1 MDGEIRST
9 VSRFL
14 IPAAAF
20 VIVVAGMK
28 VSAPILVPILLSAF
42 IAVISANPLFWLKRK
57 GVPMAL
63 AMVIVVFAVLGIGVA
78 IAAVVGGSLQDFSQ
92 NLPSYQARVKEKVEI
107 LSAWL
112 AGKGMEVARGRIV
125 DAFDP
130 GVAMRLVSQLL
141 TGLGNVVTNGF
152 LIILTVIFI
161 LLETSGFPQKLK
173 GSLRDPEKTFL
184 YFERFIQSVQRYM
197 AIKTWISLG
206 TGVVIALWLAIIGVD
221 YPVLWGLLAFLL
233 NYIPNIGSILA
244 AIPAV
249 LLALIQLGIV
259 SSVLTAIGY
268 LVVNVVF
275 GNIVEP
281 RVMGRGLGL
290 STLIVFLSLIF
301 WGWVFGPVGMLLSVP
316 LTMTLKIALDSS
328 EDTWW
333 IAALMGS
340 EPAQAVRGPD
350 KTNR

>member
-42 IAVISANPLFWLKRK
+42 IAVISAHPLFWLKRK

-130 GVAMRLVSQLL
+130 GVAMKLVS
-141 TGLGNVVTNGF
+141 
-152 LIILTVIFI
+152 
-161 LLETSGFPQKLK
+161 
-173 GSLRDPEKTFL
+173 
-184 YFERFIQSVQRYM
+184 
-197 AIKTWISLG
+197 
-206 TGVVIALWLAIIGVD
+206 
-221 YPVLWGLLAFLL
+221 
-233 NYIPNIGSILA
+233 
-244 AIPAV
+244 
-249 LLALIQLGIV
+249 
-259 SSVLTAIGY
+259 
-268 LVVNVVF
+268 
-275 GNIVEP
+275 
-281 RVMGRGLGL
+281 
-290 STLIVFLSLIF
+290 
-301 WGWVFGPVGMLLSVP
+301 
-316 LTMTLKIALDSS
+316 
-328 EDTWW
+328 
-333 IAALMGS
+333 
-340 EPAQAVRGPD
+340 
-350 KTNR
+350 